1 MLLLTVMTAQLLAP
15 ERDLEACCSC
25 LFDMWRATCEP
36 PPKSPKSGIDTWE
49 VAITKV
55 SLSRYITALSEAED
69 LLESAPPLVAIGV
82 AIGLDRPAVVE
93 DFTAE
98 RLLMSRN
105 GGLLGELFGW
115 LPALNKSPDAATA
128 HHVCPIGRACRVA
141 VAPFVWRTTEI
152 VKAEATWDNRTRSF
166 WRLVAEQGIIGGITV
181 PVHMP
186 LSRVGAVGWLAIG
199 REVDLD
205 GVLARHSNELRLAA
219 HLFMG
224 HVYRERPD
232 PSTMPQRAVLTERE
246 LECLTW
252 VALGKTDSEIGELI
266 GRSPSTA
273 RFHVESAVEKLGV
286 NNRTRA
292 AAVACQIGMI
302 RALA

>member
-1 MLLLTVMTAQLLAP
+1 MSLPRQLL
-15 ERDLEACCSC
+15 
-25 LFDMWRATCEP
+25 
-36 PPKSPKSGIDTWE
+36 KSGADIWE
-49 VAITKV
+49 VAISKV
-55 SLSRYITALSEAED
+55 SLTRFISALSEAED
-69 LLESAPPLVAIGV
+69 LLESAPPLVDIGK
-82 AIGLDRPAVVE
+82 AIGLDRPSVVE

-115 LPALNKSPDAATA
+115 LPALNKSPTAETA

-141 VAPFVWRTTEI
+141 VVPFVWRTQGI
-152 VKAEATWDNRTRSF
+152 LQAEASWDSRTKSF
-166 WRLVAEQGIIGGITV
+166 WRLVKEQGIVGGITV
-181 PVHMP
+181 PIHMP
-186 LSRVGAVGWLAIG
+186 LSRVGAVGWLSIG

-205 GVLARHSNELRLAA
+205 GILARYSNELRLAA

-232 PSTMPQRAVLTERE
+232 TTTLPQRAVLTERE